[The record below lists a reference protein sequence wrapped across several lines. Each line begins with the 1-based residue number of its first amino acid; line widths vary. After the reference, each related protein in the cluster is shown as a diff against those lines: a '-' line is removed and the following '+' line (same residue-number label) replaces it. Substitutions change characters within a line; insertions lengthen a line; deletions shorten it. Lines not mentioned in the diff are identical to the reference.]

1 VNHYAGFMRK
11 AVLPSRIHMPL
22 RANLGQRNG
31 NRRRPWAPFRRIQS
45 MARQSGERACKPF
58 GKASLR
64 RSTGLLFCAA
74 AARFP
79 HWHCA
84 VPNTTSN
91 AAVECS
97 TVQAFD
103 LPNGCPF
110 GREQT
115 RARRQCSQRPPAS
128 RGKDHR
134 HLYRNGGGG
143 MAEARRRSAGGAC
156 KPSSASRRRRTGTVP
171 WSLQVDVEERRRSS
185 GRLTRH
191 LFTEALT
198 HRLRR

>member
-22 RANLGQRNG
+22 RANVGQRNG
-31 NRRRPWAPFRRIQS
+31 DRRRLWAPFRRIQS

-79 HWHCA
+79 HWPYA

-97 TVQAFD
+97 TARVCEPPNSGAFA
-103 LPNGCPF
+103 
-110 GREQT
+110 REQIEART
-115 RARRQCSQRPPAS
+115 RKPCARRRPVWCGTGD
-128 RGKDHR
+128 RD
-134 HLYRNGGGG
+134 LYLHGDGG
-143 MAEARRRSAGGAC
+143 MADPRRRSTGCAC
-156 KPSSASRRRRTGTVP
+156 KPSPASRRRRTGTVP
-171 WSLQVDVEERRRSS
+171 RSLQVDVEER
-185 GRLTRH
+185 
-191 LFTEALT
+191 
-198 HRLRR
+198 